1 MPFPVHYDCIKWSNP
16 IGKFNKKKASNSLR
30 WNSFW
35 FKIVSFAICNFFY
48 WFNSE
53 ADDSIFPF
61 QYIWFVLVHSV
72 NVCQCYCC
80 CVQFFSFLFLNCLFE
95 QSIYIYLLLHWTSDL
110 YYLFNTVQ
118 VFFMTHFARIVFH
131 RIFDTNFYTTL

>member
-80 CVQFFSFLFLNCLFE
+80 CVQFFSFLFL
-95 QSIYIYLLLHWTSDL
+95 IWTKHL
-110 YYLFNTVQ
+110 YLFITSLNFRSVLFIKHCPG
-118 VFFMTHFARIVFH
+118 FFH
-131 RIFDTNFYTTL
+131 DTFCTNSFS